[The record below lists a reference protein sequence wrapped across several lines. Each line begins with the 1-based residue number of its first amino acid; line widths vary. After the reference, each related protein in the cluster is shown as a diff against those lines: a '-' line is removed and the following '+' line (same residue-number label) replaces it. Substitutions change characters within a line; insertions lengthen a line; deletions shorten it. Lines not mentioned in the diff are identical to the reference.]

1 MTDTVHTEIYAHKNG
16 KKYSVV
22 WYYDNDSG
30 SPLEDDGYGVT
41 ERLDWNPTDS
51 MSIEQWVEDDEPG
64 IEEETRMRMMR
75 MLCRASNRYDSGL
88 YYDVLS
94 TLHMARKEWGIT
106 DPVKAMEVVEK
117 DYKFLKGWFDDDW
130 HWLTL
135 SVAPLDENDE
145 PIEDDREYCSR
156 YESTILDDH
165 NESSREYKVEAIENQ
180 IGSVEWAIRQRLHK
194 NQLQLDLR
202 AA

>member
-1 MTDTVHTEIYAHKNG
+1 MTDTVHTEIYTHKSG

-75 MLCRASNRYDSGL
+75 MLCRPSNRYDSGL
-88 YYDVLS
+88 FYDVLTS
-94 TLHMARKEWGIT
+94 LHVARKEWGIA

-117 DYKFLKGWFDDDW
+117 DYAFLKGWFDDDW

-135 SVAPLDENDE
+135 GVAPLDENDE
-145 PIEDDREYCSR
+145 PIEEDREYCSR
-156 YESTILDDH
+156 YESTILD
-165 NESSREYKVEAIENQ
+165 NEEYKVEAIENQ
-180 IGSVEWAIRQRLHK
+180 IGSIEYVLHQRLHK
-194 NQLQLDLR
+194 DQLQLDLR